1 MYTKKSR
8 ELIAKAYSSS
18 NMSHVKREFCKV
30 TRRRGRADRK
40 FDKNKARKEFLN
52 AAKTKVDDLDTINE
66 MVTGRL
72 VRESFIKETSIALLK
87 AALLSS
93 NLSII
98 KDAFCHKLHERNRD
112 CELFIGFFA
121 KTKKTI
127 RTIVGQWRKEDF
139 RNDVLDVKTTKGVDD
154 LDTLNEMVTTE
165 LVTEYFR
172 LDEENEA
179 QESNELLIDDRDYT
193 FIESKVTES
202 KTPKTFMYRLYDA
215 IFNSNE

>member
-30 TRRRGRADRK
+30 TRQRGRADRK

-87 AALLSS
+87 AALLPS
-93 NLSII
+93 NVSII
-98 KDAFCHKLHERNRD
+98 KDTFCQKLRERNRD

-121 KTKKTI
+121 TTKKNI

-139 RNDVLDVKTTKGVDD
+139 WNDVLDVKLTKLGDISCQG
-154 LDTLNEMVTTE
+154 TLGH
-165 LVTEYFR
+165 
-172 LDEENEA
+172 
-179 QESNELLIDDRDYT
+179 
-193 FIESKVTES
+193 
-202 KTPKTFMYRLYDA
+202 
-215 IFNSNE
+215 